1 MVRENRQGQLQKR
14 NAGVLRCAQNDES
27 FAGYLCCADFNDAG
41 AEFFRLF
48 DADAADG
55 FELSDGLGAD
65 EDDAAEGG
73 GAEDEELGEAE
84 FFGFGF
90 APFAEALV
98 EGLLFGGE
106 GFWFGCGGA
115 GASEGFGGLGCFWR
129 GNGR

>member
-1 MVRENRQGQLQKR
+1 MRGFF
-14 NAGVLRCAQNDES
+14 AALRMTRV
-27 FAGYLCCADFNDAG
+27 FDAG

-84 FFGFGF
+84 LFGFGF

-98 EGLLFGGE
+98 EGLLVGGE
-106 GFWFGCGGA
+106 GFGGVGGD
-115 GASEGFGGLGCFWR
+115 GAMALEGFGGLGCFWR